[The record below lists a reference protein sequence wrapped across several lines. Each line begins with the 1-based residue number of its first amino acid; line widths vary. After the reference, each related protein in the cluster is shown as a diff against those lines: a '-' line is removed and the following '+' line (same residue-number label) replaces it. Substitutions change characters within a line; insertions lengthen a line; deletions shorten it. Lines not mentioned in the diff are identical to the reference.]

1 MKSII
6 LVLLL
11 AAVAGSTGLACS
23 RDEPPPTR
31 DSPAESRPAEGP
43 SGTLF
48 LRHVWSP
55 SITRIDLASGR
66 TVTASFSELAG
77 GDPPYNM
84 VRAGEELVVYGG
96 GRTYAIDPGLEDPP
110 RDLGESWYF
119 VPSATEGRVW
129 LMSLDPESPETVRD
143 LAAVR
148 EVTLDGRV
156 SVKGAGRPPSTGPS
170 ILAAVRGGLVFQ
182 DGSRLR
188 VWNPETGEVTAH
200 LGGAFPAATY
210 GDFIAWCADGC
221 PELHLTN
228 TATGED
234 TVVRPDASF
243 AFEETYDAAF
253 SPDGSLLAVPV
264 VSDGRRLVALVDVK
278 LGSASV
284 IAGSELASD
293 YPALAWHPSGDWL
306 LLSAGDGRLLAA
318 PADGGP
324 AVSLD
329 VRAPAAFV
337 DMAAG

>member
-96 GRTYAIDPGLEDPP
+96 GRTYAIDPGLEEPP

-119 VPSATEGRVW
+119 VPSARSDRVW
-129 LMSLDPESPETVRD
+129 LMTLDPESPETIRD

-148 EVTLDGRV
+148 EVSLDGRV
-156 SVKGAGRPPSTGPS
+156 TREGVARPPSRGPT
-170 ILAAVRGGLVFQ
+170 ILAAVSGGLVFQ
-182 DGSRLR
+182 DGDGLSVWDPASGEITMRLDG
-188 VWNPETGEVTAH
+188 TI
-200 LGGAFPAATY
+200 PAATH
-210 GDFIAWCADGC
+210 GDLVAWCADGC
-221 PELHLTN
+221 PKLNLTN
-228 TATGED
+228 TATGAT
-234 TVVRPDASF
+234 TVVEADTSF
-243 AFEETYDAAF
+243 AFEETHDGAF
-253 SPDGSLLAVPV
+253 SPDGSMLAVPV
-264 VSDGRRLVALVDVK
+264 ASGGRRQVALVDVK
-278 LGSASV
+278 LGTVRV
-284 IAGSELASD
+284 IPGSDLAPD
-293 YPALAWHPSGDWL
+293 YPALAWLPASNWL
-306 LLSAGDGRLLAA
+306 LLSGEDGKLLAA
-318 PADGGP
+318 RPEGGP
-324 AVSLD
+324 VITLD
-329 VRAPAAFV
+329 VRAAPFV
-337 DMAAG
+337 EMAAG